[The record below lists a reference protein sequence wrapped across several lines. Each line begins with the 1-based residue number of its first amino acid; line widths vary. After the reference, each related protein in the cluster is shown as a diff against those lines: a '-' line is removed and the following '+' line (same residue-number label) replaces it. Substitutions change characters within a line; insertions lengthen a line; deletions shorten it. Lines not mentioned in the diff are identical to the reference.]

1 MTNLKHSISLFAS
14 AILFLGGCCMGGGS
28 DVAPTASGVD
38 PTATTGT
45 APATGAPT
53 DNPTSLTIGAPPVS
67 VTVVAAPRWTFAVAT
82 PGEYQFDA
90 IGMPQDAQLSIL
102 DSNGWTVTSDG
113 DSGDALNARL
123 ATFLAPGT
131 YTVRVNE
138 YNHVAATVQVSV
150 TTLAPMTPV
159 ATIAPGAPA
168 TTVTTPS
175 ADWDRP
181 SSAEVAITITAPGNY
196 RINAAATNSTMCT
209 SRIELIQN
217 NASITSNSYGGPN
230 SSAQIDQAM
239 SPGTYTLRIRD
250 TIYRACTHSVTVVP
264 QP

>member
-1 MTNLKHSISLFAS
+1 MNTLTNHVTLA
-14 AILFLGGCCMGGGS
+14 LGAMLVLAGCCMGGGS
-28 DVAPTASGVD
+28 DVP
-38 PTATTGT
+38 
-45 APATGAPT
+45 PATDLSGAAVPTVGAPS
-53 DNPTSLTIGAPPVS
+53 DNPTTLTVGAPA
-67 VTVVAAPRWTFAVAT
+67 VTVTVAPAPRWTFVVAA

-90 IGMPQDAQLSIL
+90 VGMPADAQLSIL

-113 DSGDALNARL
+113 DSGDGLNARL
-123 ATFLAPGT
+123 AAFLAAGS

-138 YNHVAATVQVSV
+138 YNHAAAAVQVSV
-150 TTLAPMTPV
+150 TQLAPMTPV
-159 ATIAPGAPA
+159 ATIAPGAPP
-168 TTVTTPS
+168 TPVTTPS

-181 SSAEVAITITAPGNY
+181 SSAEIAITIATPGNY

-217 NASITSNSYGGPN
+217 NASITSNSYGGPD

-239 SPGTYTLRIRD
+239 TPGTYTLRIRD
-250 TIYRACTHSVTVVP
+250 TIYRACTHNVTVVP